1 METVK
6 NAVNSASTALFG
18 NGSNSQ
24 QNETAAAEPVSGQ
37 TGAGTVDEPYDKGN
51 QEGEWFHCT
60 FLHK

>member
-18 NGSNSQ
+18 NSSNSQ
-24 QNETAAAEPVSGQ
+24 QNETAGAEPVSGQ

-51 QEGEWFHCT
+51 QEG
-60 FLHK
+60 

>member
-24 QNETAAAEPVSGQ
+24 QNETGGAEPVSGE
-37 TGAGTVDEPYDKGN
+37 TGAGTVNEPYDKGN
-51 QEGEWFHCT
+51 QDGRWFHYS
-60 FLHK
+60 FLHE